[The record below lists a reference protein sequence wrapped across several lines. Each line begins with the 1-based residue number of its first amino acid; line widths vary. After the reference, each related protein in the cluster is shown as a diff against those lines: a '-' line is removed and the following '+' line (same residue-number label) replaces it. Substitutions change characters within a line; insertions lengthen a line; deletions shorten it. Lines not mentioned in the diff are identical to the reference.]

1 MKKLIINPIIAKYLV
16 FNGLFA
22 FALSFFFATYVPFLA
37 EKGMNLLQ
45 INIINAFF
53 MGFVVF
59 SEMPTGS
66 FADRFGRHRSLAL
79 SCFLLSAS
87 FVVYYLS
94 HSFLLFILAEVIGA
108 IGQTFASGAAEAW
121 LVDSLKVRNE
131 DHLKEKV
138 FRQELTSKSIG
149 VISGCLLGS
158 FLGGIDL
165 SLPWLGSALF
175 MFITGILALFF
186 IKENYTQEM
195 TEVRQANGLIYQIK
209 EAWHFGIKNNELLY
223 IMSFGAIMAFSV
235 QALNMQWSLMFKG
248 DYGFSSLQLGF
259 VFVGISLT
267 STLGGRFSKNI
278 KRYIKNDKIAIVLP
292 QLITAAAIILCA
304 KSSTLFLFTGTFM
317 LHEFGRGIFSPL
329 KQTYV
334 NNRIPSAQRATLL
347 SLESMLVRFGALTG
361 LIISGLL
368 AQNLSIRWTWLFSG
382 LCLIIGILL
391 FVRPKKNNLQVVE
404 VN

>member
-1 MKKLIINPIIAKYLV
+1 MKKLTINSIVVKYLT
-16 FNGLFA
+16 FTGLFA
-22 FALSFFFATYVPFLA
+22 FAISFFFATYVPFLA

-53 MGFVVF
+53 MGFIIF

-87 FVVYYLS
+87 FVVYYFS
-94 HSFLLFILAEVIGA
+94 QSFLLFILAEVIGA

-121 LVDSLKVRNE
+121 LVDSLKSRNE
-131 DHLKEKV
+131 GHLKEKV
-138 FRQELTSKSIG
+138 FRQELTAKSIG

-175 MFITGILALFF
+175 MFLTGIFSLFF
-186 IKENYTQEM
+186 KENYAQEFS
-195 TEVRQANGLIYQIK
+195 ENRQKSCLVSQIR
-209 EAWHFGIKNNELLY
+209 EAWHFGMKNNELLY

-235 QALNMQWSLMFKG
+235 QALNMQWSLMFK
-248 DYGFSSLQLGF
+248 DNYGFSSLQLGF
-259 VFVGISLT
+259 VFIGISLT
-267 STLGGRFSKNI
+267 SAVGGKFSKNI
-278 KRYIKNDKIAIVLP
+278 NKYIKNDQIAIVLP
-292 QLITAAAIILCA
+292 QLITAAAIIMCA
-304 KSSTLFLFTGTFM
+304 RSNTLFLFTGTFM

-329 KQTYV
+329 KQTYM
-334 NNRIPSAQRATLL
+334 NNRIPSDKRATLL
-347 SLESMLVRFGALTG
+347 SLESMLVKVGALIG

-368 AQNLSIRWTWLFSG
+368 AQNVSIRWTWLFSG
-382 LCLIIGILL
+382 LFLVAGVVFFIW
-391 FVRPKKNNLQVVE
+391 PKRNKME
-404 VN
+404 SY